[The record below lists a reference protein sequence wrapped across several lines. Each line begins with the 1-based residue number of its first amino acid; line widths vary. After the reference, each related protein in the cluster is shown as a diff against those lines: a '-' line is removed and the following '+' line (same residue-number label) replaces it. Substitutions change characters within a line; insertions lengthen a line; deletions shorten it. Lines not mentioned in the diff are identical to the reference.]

1 MPASVIIYRW
11 TGSSSS
17 PNLTDITNTNTVA
30 NAADLHQTVAT
41 NSLFPI
47 RAPTSGVSYSY
58 LVVTR
63 LYAITPPS
71 GTINNIRW
79 NCDGSNN
86 FGTGITCFGNSA
98 TSYVQATGTPGVSG
112 IQLNPINYITLAGP
126 PADIF
131 IFDPGS
137 PFNINGSLD
146 APSTGSFGDFFVYQ
160 VVVDP
165 TVNPGPTNQETFT
178 WSYDET

>member
-11 TGSSSS
+11 TGSIVT
-17 PNLTDITNTNTVA
+17 PTLTDITSTNTVA

-47 RAPTSGVSYSY
+47 RAPTIGSHYSY
-58 LVVTR
+58 WVATR
-63 LYAITPPS
+63 LYAVTSPS

-86 FGTGITCFGNSA
+86 FGAGITCIGNTA
-98 TSYVQATGTPGVSG
+98 TTYVQATGTPGVTG
-112 IQLNPINYITLAGP
+112 TELNTTNYATLSGP

-137 PFNINGSLD
+137 PFNVNGSINS
-146 APSTGSFGDFFVYQ
+146 PNTGSFGDFFVYQ

-165 TVNPGPTNQETFT
+165 SVNPGPTNQETFT